1 MNIRLNK
8 YTNKNTHAQIKNID
22 IEPKT
27 ETETELQSENDND
40 SR

>member
-1 MNIRLNK
+1 MNIHLNK
-8 YTNKNTHAQIKNID
+8 YANKNTHAQANNDID

-27 ETETELQSENDND
+27 ETGLQSANDND

>member
-8 YTNKNTHAQIKNID
+8 YTNKNTHARAKNID

-27 ETETELQSENDND
+27 ETGLQSENDND
-40 SR
+40 GR